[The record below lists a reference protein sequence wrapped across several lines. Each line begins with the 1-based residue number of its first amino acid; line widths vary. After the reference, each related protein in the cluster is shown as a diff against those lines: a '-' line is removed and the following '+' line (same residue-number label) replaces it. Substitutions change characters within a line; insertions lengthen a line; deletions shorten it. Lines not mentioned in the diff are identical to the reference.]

1 MKSNQ
6 DGDKGNYN
14 YYGAVDNTV
23 SKMFFNDVYKAI
35 VLLAIVFKTNYAE
48 SYEGLER
55 MQSYF
60 SYSFIENNFPIKR
73 SKLQKIMKELEKEGF
88 IEWFYKAKNKNEVSI
103 ISLNY
108 QYGKGYGKQYSKK
121 YSGDIE
127 NKEIA
132 NNYYTVKNTVD
143 NTENNTLSIYSS
155 IYKSNNNNNN
165 KVIEIDI
172 NIINKFK
179 YFFDRQA
186 NQYEI
191 ENLNNYQKEY
201 PREIIIKALEIASKR
216 NVKNLAYVE
225 KVLKDWKDKKLLSV
239 DDIEYELNNKK
250 LNVKKLYKN
259 NICDDIDPKSFNNFK
274 PREYDYEDL
283 EKKLLGWDNEE
294 SEGNYTSNNSKR
306 LSGVKLSK
314 NRINQIKEHERLLL
328 KKSSEL
334 ICEN

>member
-179 YFFDRQA
+179 YFFDR
-186 NQYEI
+186 
-191 ENLNNYQKEY
+191 
-201 PREIIIKALEIASKR
+201 
-216 NVKNLAYVE
+216 
-225 KVLKDWKDKKLLSV
+225 
-239 DDIEYELNNKK
+239 
-250 LNVKKLYKN
+250 
-259 NICDDIDPKSFNNFK
+259 
-274 PREYDYEDL
+274 
-283 EKKLLGWDNEE
+283 
-294 SEGNYTSNNSKR
+294 
-306 LSGVKLSK
+306 
-314 NRINQIKEHERLLL
+314 
-328 KKSSEL
+328 
-334 ICEN
+334 